1 MLKIIGIIAG
11 VLVVGI
17 IGVLAYATTAPDT
30 FAVQRSI
37 AIKAPPEKIFPL
49 INELKTMN
57 EWNPFAKQD
66 PTIRLTY
73 SGPASGKGA
82 ANSWDSDGSAG
93 QGRLEI
99 TDSAPPSQ
107 VTMRLDMAKPMEG
120 HNTIV
125 FALQPQA
132 DGTQVTWSMTGAMSY
147 VAKVICTFVNMDRM
161 IGGEFEKGLAEL
173 KAMAEK
179 RS

>member
-1 MLKIIGIIAG
+1 MLKIIGIVAG
-11 VLVVGI
+11 LLVIGI
-17 IGVLAYATTAPDT
+17 VGVLAYATTVPDT
-30 FAVQRSI
+30 FRVERSI
-37 AIKAPPEKIFPL
+37 SIKAAPEKVFPL

-82 ANSWDSDGSAG
+82 ANSWDSDGKAG

-107 VTMRLDMAKPMEG
+107 VTM
-120 HNTIV
+120 
-125 FALQPQA
+125 
-132 DGTQVTWSMTGAMSY
+132 
-147 VAKVICTFVNMDRM
+147 
-161 IGGEFEKGLAEL
+161 
-173 KAMAEK
+173 
-179 RS
+179 